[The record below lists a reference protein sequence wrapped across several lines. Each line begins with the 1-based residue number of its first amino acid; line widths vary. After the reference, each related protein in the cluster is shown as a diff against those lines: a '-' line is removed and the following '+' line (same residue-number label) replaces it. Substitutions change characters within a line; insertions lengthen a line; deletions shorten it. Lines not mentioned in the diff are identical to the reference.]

1 MLRRVEHWIWS
12 SVLFL
17 PMWLAG
23 APVESLPVSWISP
36 EAIFPPPPWTL
47 MNEAMP
53 AVLDCDNCFQLT
65 SEGPSQTGCIWDDET
80 VDLSGP
86 IDITVKMYFGD
97 NDGGADGICHVL
109 ASSPDCGVGGGD
121 IGAGGIPNSIIFEFD
136 TWDNGPGFGDI
147 PADHVSMD
155 INGVMTTPLFGPS
168 SLGNIEDDMKH
179 LVRFVWDGAGGFQIF
194 FDGSLVLSGNYDF
207 SAVIGSD
214 EAFFG
219 FTASTGGAWNNQF
232 VCPEDNPIGPPDPA
246 EFIESTLSVCAYE
259 TGVVYAV
266 DPVSGVTYEW
276 TAPPGAVVNGSGSSV
291 TIDWGDSG
299 GEVCV
304 VLDNGCGTS
313 DPVCIEVEVTP
324 APQVTVADPGVIC
337 SMEYDLNDLILFNV
351 LPGEIVSFHPSESA
365 AEAGFPNLGNPP
377 VIQSGG
383 TYWIRIEAG
392 DECFQVLPVQI
403 DLEWLDL
410 FVIQPDPQC
419 EPGSLD
425 LSTVDVLDLNGFNLV
440 TFEYYLSPGDAQN
453 QTNPL
458 PGSVVTLSGSYWVRA
473 ETANGCFGIAE
484 IQVEFYPGPD
494 LIAGNPPILCA
505 GDTFDLTDL
514 SIQELNGLPANAYT
528 LSYHASALA
537 AVNGSP
543 AIIPP
548 VVSQSGT
555 YWIRA
560 TTVEGCFD
568 TVSVKL
574 VFLQVPSVTL
584 TGGDTLCTGE
594 QAVLSF
600 MFTGLPP
607 FTVNYS
613 DGKDTFS
620 VNGTMTPIMVSHDVT
635 EDVVFSILSFTDG
648 TPLGCPQW
656 ISGTAAFH
664 LIPPLTFTGLDEVC
678 DQDVYQVTFDVF
690 GGDSTSWNVLGGQ
703 GTWNGNSFTSD
714 PIPSG
719 MGYAFTLTD
728 ASGCD
733 TILISGI
740 QNCDCAMDAG
750 HLVETAGEACIGDT
764 IILTFSG
771 DGFLE
776 PDDIRQYVLHQG
788 SGGLL
793 SGIIAWQNQPVF
805 AFIPGWMTPGVTY
818 YVSPV
823 AGNGI
828 NGVVDTL
835 DVCLSVTPGIPI
847 VFHALPEWVIP
858 DVDSV
863 CATMLYDLN
872 CSFMGTPPFEV
883 TYHFNGGMEQVASFG
898 ASPGALPLPALSS
911 SEVIFTM
918 LHDAHCSS
926 AIQDTFHLIVR
937 EVPKVVNLL
946 HICDPSNSTYTI
958 QFDLQGGDPTS
969 YQVSG
974 QTGTLNGQQFT
985 SVPIP
990 SGATYSFT
998 ISDGFG
1004 CDSLQVSDSYDC
1016 LCMTSAGQITGGPF
1030 FLCLDDTLA
1039 FGLSGTTLDANDTLV
1054 YWLVSDPSL
1063 PFQTLLWA
1071 SDQPVLSYPG
1081 MPFMPGVSYY
1091 LLAMAGNAGTLGGL
1105 DTLDSCLDGSGPVEV
1120 MFVAPPDVQGILASP
1135 GDVFSCQDSIIQ
1147 LTVQVAGSSSFIY
1160 AWSSMGGQILTS
1172 VNAPTIEVGS
1182 AGWYSVEV
1190 SEGLAGCR
1198 DTTGILLSVSNDVPK
1213 VVIQQPAPL
1222 TCIQTEIT
1230 LDASGSSF
1238 PPGSLVEWVT
1248 TNGMILQGGT
1258 TLSPQVSA
1266 AGQYQLIITDPA
1278 NGCAGQG
1285 TISVGLDTVPPIAN
1299 AGPDI
1304 LVICGQSIPVL
1315 DGSQSSGQGPL
1326 QFTWT
1331 TSNGSLIGPQN
1342 QPVVQPGQQG
1352 IYMLQVVDQ
1361 SNGCSDSDD
1370 VVLDVTAGLMIN
1382 GVDVFPP
1389 GCYGE
1394 ATGTV
1399 VLGTITG
1406 GSGTFTA
1413 QLGSNIL
1420 TPPGEWDGLTSGIYT
1435 LYIEDDQGCQWDT
1448 LIVVEEPPVLGV
1460 DLGADLL
1467 IDFGEGVV
1475 ITPSISGFGAGGL
1488 SLLWYLSDSLICG
1501 GCPSLSLPSV
1511 QSDLSVRL
1519 EMVDQNGCQVDDMV
1533 QIRTRL
1539 LRKVY
1544 IPSSF
1549 SPNFDG
1555 INDVFSVYGNDQVRI
1570 IRHMAVFDRWGNA
1583 LFDLEDIPAD
1593 GQSGWTGLY
1602 RSRLMD
1608 PGVYVYYVDVE
1619 FIDGSRR
1626 LYKGDLHLIR

>member
-1 MLRRVEHWIWS
+1 MG
-12 SVLFL
+12 
-17 PMWLAG
+17 PDA
-23 APVESLPVSWISP
+23 IS
-36 EAIFPPPPWTL
+36 PPPPWTL

-97 NDGGADGICHVL
+97 DDGGADGICLIL

-207 SAVIGSD
+207 SSVIGGD
-214 EAFFG
+214 EAFLG

-232 VCPEDNPIGPPDPA
+232 VCPDDDPIGPPDPA

-259 TGVVYAV
+259 TGVIYAV

-291 TIDWGDSG
+291 TIDWGDTG

-313 DPVCIEVEVTP
+313 DPVCIDVEVTP
-324 APQVTVADPGVIC
+324 APQVSVADPGVTC
-337 SMEYDLNDLILFNV
+337 DMEYDLNDLMLFNV
-351 LPGEIVSFHPSESA
+351 QPGEIVTFHPSEAA
-365 AEAGFPNLGNPP
+365 AEAGFPDLGNPP

-505 GDTFDLTDL
+505 GDTFDLTNL

-543 AIIPP
+543 AINPP

-560 TTVEGCFD
+560 TTLEGCYD
-568 TVSVKL
+568 TVSVDL
-574 VFLQVPSVTL
+574 TFLPAPTVILS
-584 TGGDTLCTGE
+584 GGDTLCTGD
-594 QAVLSF
+594 QAILSF
-600 MFTGLPP
+600 QVTGTPP
-607 FTVNYS
+607 FTVLYT
-613 DGKDTFS
+613 DGVDTFVVS
-620 VNGTMTPIMVSHDVT
+620 GSASPIIMFQDVT
-635 EDVVFSILSFTDG
+635 EDVVFSILSYTDG
-648 TPLGCPQW
+648 TPPGCPQS

-664 LIPPLTFTGLDEVC
+664 LVPPLSFTGLDEVC

-690 GGDSTSWNVLGGQ
+690 GGDSTSWTVLGGA

-719 MGYAFTLTD
+719 MSYAYTLTD

-733 TILISGI
+733 TVLISGI
-740 QNCDCAMDAG
+740 QNCDCATDAG
-750 HLVETAGEACIGDT
+750 HLVETAGEACVGDT

-776 PDDIRQYVLHQG
+776 PDDIRQYALHQG
-788 SGGLL
+788 PGGLL

-805 AFIPGWMTPGVTY
+805 VFIPGLMTPGVTY

-823 AGNGI
+823 AGNGVS
-828 NGVVDTL
+828 GVIDTQ
-835 DVCLSVTPGIPI
+835 DVCLSVTPGTPI
-847 VFHALPEWVIP
+847 VFHALPEWLIP
-858 DVDSV
+858 ETDTV
-863 CATMLYDLN
+863 CASGYYDLT
-872 CSFMGTPPFEV
+872 CSFTGTPPFEV
-883 TYHFNGGMEQVASFG
+883 TYQIDGGIDQVATFG
-898 ASPGALPLPALSS
+898 ASPGLLQLTALNTT
-911 SEVIFTM
+911 EVTFT
-918 LHDAHCSS
+918 LLRDANCSS
-926 AIQDTFHLIVR
+926 VIEDTFHLIVR
-937 EVPKVVNLL
+937 EVPEVVNLV
-946 HICDPSNSTYTI
+946 HICDASNATYTI
-958 QFDLQGGDPTS
+958 QFDLQGGDSAS
-969 YQVSG
+969 YVVSG
-974 QTGTLNGQQFT
+974 LSGTLVGHQFI
-985 SVPIP
+985 SDPIP
-990 SGATYSFT
+990 SGSPYSLSIT
-998 ISDGFG
+998 DGYG
-1004 CDSLQVSDSYDC
+1004 CDPVNVSDSYDC
-1016 LCMTSAGQITGGPF
+1016 LCMTTAGQITGGPF

-1039 FGLSGTTLDANDTLV
+1039 FGLSGTTLDANDSLV

-1063 PFQTLLWA
+1063 PFQTLLWT

-1081 MPFMPGVSYY
+1081 LPFMPGVSYY
-1091 LLAMAGNAGTLGGL
+1091 LLAMAGNAGSWFGL
-1105 DTLDSCLDGSGPVEV
+1105 DTLDSCLDGSDPVEV
-1120 MFVAPPDVQGILASP
+1120 MFVAPPDIQGIVASP
-1135 GDVFSCQDSIIQ
+1135 GVVFSCQDSIIQ
-1147 LTVQVAGSSSFIY
+1147 LSVQVTGSMPFTY
-1160 AWSSMGGQILTS
+1160 AWSSTGGQILTS
-1172 VNAPTIEVGS
+1172 DNLPAIDAGS
-1182 AGWYSVEV
+1182 PGWYTVEV
-1190 SEGLAGCR
+1190 SESLAGCR
-1198 DTTGILLSVSNDVPK
+1198 DSVGILLVASNDVPK
-1213 VVIQQPAPL
+1213 VVIQEPVPL
-1222 TCIQTEIT
+1222 TCAQTEVN
-1230 LDASGSSF
+1230 LDATGSSF
-1238 PPGSLVEWVT
+1238 PPGAVLEWVT
-1248 TNGMILQGGT
+1248 VNGEILQGGS
-1258 TLSPQVSA
+1258 TLTPLVSA
-1266 AGQYQLIITDPA
+1266 AGLYQLWITDPVT
-1278 NGCAGQG
+1278 GCIGKGSIQ
-1285 TISVGLDTVPPIAN
+1285 VKVDTLPPVAN

-1304 LVICGQSIPVL
+1304 LVSCDQLIPAL
-1315 DGSQSSGQGPL
+1315 DGSQSTGQGPL
-1326 QFTWT
+1326 QFNWSTLD
-1331 TSNGSLIGPQN
+1331 GSIIGPAN
-1342 QPVVQPGQQG
+1342 LTMVQPGQGG
-1352 IYMLQVVDQ
+1352 IFVLQVVDLA
-1361 SNGCSDSDD
+1361 NGCIDSDD
-1370 VVLDVTAGLMIN
+1370 VVLTFTAGLEIE
-1382 GVDVFPP
+1382 GVEVLPPACFGESSGSVFI
-1389 GCYGE
+1389 GSI
-1394 ATGTV
+1394 A
-1399 VLGTITG
+1399 G
-1406 GSGTFTA
+1406 GSGSYTA
-1413 QLGSNIL
+1413 QLGPNALS
-1420 TPPGEWDGLTSGIYT
+1420 PPGEWSGLAAGTYF
-1435 LYIEDDQGCQWDT
+1435 LQVQDDQGCQWDT
-1448 LIVVEEPPVLGV
+1448 LLVLEEAPVLGL

-1467 IDFGEGVV
+1467 IEFGDEVV
-1475 ITPSISGFGAGGL
+1475 LTPSISGFGAGGL
-1488 SLLWYLSDSLICG
+1488 SYSWFVSDSLVCV
-1501 GCPSLSLPSV
+1501 GCLSLTIPSV
-1511 QSDLSVRL
+1511 QSDLTVTL
-1519 EMVDQNGCQVDDMV
+1519 EVMDQSGCQDEDMV

-1555 INDVFSVYGNDQVRI
+1555 INDVFAVYGNDQVRI

-1583 LFDLEDIPAD
+1583 LFDLSDILAD
-1593 GQSGWTGLY
+1593 GQSGWSGLY

-1619 FIDGSRR
+1619 FVDGSRR